1 MPTQPCSNEPKL
13 IAQTLFLGASVSS
26 FNTSLGWGNQ
36 PSQLTVNLVED
47 DFAYGCGKNQNP
59 SSLSAGSGMY
69 DQYLTSRP
77 VSDPRLLTYTDN
89 HYNTCVGDNCY
100 INKPD
105 SVMFNSSIH
114 GLENR
119 ILPGKVYYALDP
131 MMGLV
136 SRYWT
141 GPDPGFFGRKTRMKE
156 DGTYNSSNQDA
167 HPDYAYDI
175 IDTPVYF
182 KMGNFSFGGFVQSWN
197 RTVSTGGKSYSVI
210 VNSAQSILNSCYVI
224 VDKYGGSI
232 FSKSTSSQAT
242 NFYGSPKN
250 YLLKAGAEYNL
261 RELSRG
267 VLPNV
272 FNVYGFLE
280 SFGVDGFGV
289 AKPSDNGVSV
299 NKIVEGLIAL
309 TSTTHTS
316 INKLDTDFNAA
327 GIEALKKAFSPFGRI
342 ISKCMQRE
350 DYHTTRQG
358 GSANNLFAPITP
370 AFNEFGVINP
380 QVFNHFVTPGAPT
393 TRCQFVLDLADL
405 IYTDDSRQT
414 YKIPNDIRV
423 QGPIISVMDLI
434 NLVAE
439 QTGHDITIDMVPT
452 IWLRQLYH
460 VIKVR
465 AVSRLQQPRS
475 NTIDNT
481 IKLLQCSGYP
491 VSSNTSGKEKNDTP
505 ARAMIIGG
513 SQQRLLQIQSY
524 RLAYTQSSFVFDP
537 KNKKFINYFS
547 LKDGPSLYNTMPRLS
562 LTQNYGHG
570 KIRFPNFNSTRNP
583 ALADAIGTSNQLE
596 TAFVQI
602 IKDEYEIQKV
612 VSKQWDTN
620 DAVWTTTPELN
631 DGIDIHYGNY
641 DPATK
646 TNHTDRF
653 GTAGAGNARWFPIH
667 LDLICPFFGYV
678 HDNDVA
684 FKTSAGST
692 DSTTSTREI
701 RPVFF
706 DTWTGQLAVVIRVSE
721 LPVMSVSLTRAFLG
735 SEDPTTGNEIG
746 KFFPKFPLPYTY
758 QPTAPVADTAFN
770 SLGAINTGPVPPI
783 EYFVLTESEIRAAL
797 AGFDNFLVYSLAK
810 TYKPDLIE
818 MVRRAYFVETK
829 NKLMSE
835 LGLNNNDAT
844 KEASDQ
850 TDWYWKLLGS
860 NIAGDSL
867 YPTVVSPDKNDGSQY
882 IQEKALQDLKIIHR
896 FIAEVGKFYGK
907 KYMVHPGNAL
917 QCFRDESIANI
928 AFPTNIGYG
937 YAFSG
942 DGKITYNYEPTNDG
956 AWEEY
961 GNIIDDGI
969 VVGSSEWYNLS
980 DDQGKIK
987 PLLGYNNN
995 YYFDYIRQAKCEA
1008 SKNTNFIADF
1018 AKDGGN
1024 PYFSY
1029 SAWLALTESKRT
1041 DCTKSFVFPSLD
1053 FTGLNPTDY
1062 VIVDQKHSGPP
1073 PSLST
1078 NSSFVGGLRSSNG
1091 VTSPHTTLRNLSLS
1105 NNVKSYDAWN
1115 VEIVDPTGTIP
1126 MPMPRSKL
1134 YTSTSVEE
1142 GYVFLDPGK
1151 LLGARILIDAPGLT
1165 LNVSST
1171 ENAKD
1176 PNRTVLSNLA
1186 AEDLIVYLK
1195 TTSSLDW
1202 DWIRYMLNYI
1212 TPASYDDQNNPH
1224 YLGLYTVSSNSSA
1237 NNVELAPKAAHPF
1250 FAGIPIKSNKF
1261 VYGPWINYPDVEKF
1275 DIYPTGIT
1283 VSQTDTIPPVCT
1295 NVSVYQPNVDE
1306 ARKAIENLIT
1316 SIDIEVRDDFV
1327 PWNYGGMNSLDI
1339 AAYKE
1344 IESRINYQSVIETAQ
1359 LDMPGLPLFDLGG
1372 IFSFGGINYDYVVNT
1387 GNLIYVDAKRIT
1399 ETFPDLSYI
1408 PGAVVAVG
1416 PPPTATYIQAYTVL
1430 DLKANVK
1437 PSGGPMIS
1445 NIQCSIGQQ
1454 GISTSYS
1461 FRTYTRKIGL
1471 FNKEEND
1478 RIKKINLANL
1488 KRNKQM
1494 VGIGQELKNVIR
1506 NQKKTQDDERLDKS
1520 QFGSEDLSSKLFG
1533 WSPSMVLIGQ
1543 ASPYISE
1550 PSRTPAYVEDFS
1562 LNSTTVPFQTRIQA
1576 PTQWSIPTTSTDQ
1589 GDNELVRNN
1598 NNYLTTNTSPTT
1610 LKNTGRVTA
1619 TVQLY
1624 ERKEV
1629 GSQLDK
1635 DYGTQSAMSLDGL
1648 LSPISFYPTYK
1659 NATFSYSVHMTQN
1672 CPFCFGTKV
1681 RKIKVVQYDKTGT
1694 KTVAN
1699 NGVVLIVC
1707 DKCGAPGEKLNSRIK
1722 NNKEIPINLITLNPI
1737 VVPDG
1742 EFKNVNTQ
1750 NYSGAHPEGVHED
1763 ISSASTGY
1771 GGQTRHF
1778 RDRMRHCIEI
1788 VARGSVPPNQSKYA
1802 LETSRNLTAYTTHPA
1817 ELEPRNLDYS
1827 RYDAQLFFKMSKLSP
1842 ATNRVL
1848 HENNQRFFGLRGPL
1862 VLHSWGYDTDGYPI
1876 PNAADEPYAIDVF
1889 GRPKR
1894 FKLKIVR
1901 KAAVKYKM
1909 LSVGDMFEISGQTT
1923 IFSKSL
1929 NNQNLPGAAWA
1940 NLNRQQINDTMVI
1953 PIFLEDDLAVDGGFE
1968 PENTTTALP
1977 TTLDYTSGYKGSIIS
1992 KTQKFLNNRWTQ
2004 KYRLK
2009 EFYLNWAER
2018 PDLWRVGPIDL
2029 TWDDDRK
2036 LWTAGQGCGEEN
2048 PPFVVTNTNDIDT
2061 IDEFLNYKRESKCPY
2076 RDIYVTLEEDL
2087 VKQPDYDET
2096 YATRAFIDDME
2107 FSKQPLQAG
2116 YRRLV
2121 YVKDKCGYCAPMGT
2135 KLLCRYNKSTG
2146 FYEPLTKPVM
2156 IAKGITS
2163 SANQARLTL
2172 EYIQGRRSIN
2182 APVLTVNFD
2191 NPVGFTVASDK
2202 NAMFTFINGKWTLTA
2217 IKE

>member
-1 MPTQPCSNEPKL
+1 MPPKPCLTEPKL

-36 PSQLTVNLVED
+36 PSQLTVNLIED
-47 DFAYGCGKNQNP
+47 DFAYGCGKDP
-59 SSLSAGSGMY
+59 PAPPAPGSGMY
-69 DQYLTSRP
+69 DQYLTSRAAAN
-77 VSDPRLLTYTDN
+77 PRLTTYSDN
-89 HYNTCVGDNCY
+89 HYYTCAGDACY

-105 SVMFNSSIH
+105 GVAFNNTTH
-114 GLENR
+114 QLEDR

-131 MMGLV
+131 TAGLV

-141 GPDPGFFGRKTRMKE
+141 GPDPGFFGRRTRMME
-156 DGTYNSSNQDA
+156 NGTYNSSSQDQ
-167 HPDYAYDI
+167 HPGYAYDI

-182 KMGNFSFGGFVQSWN
+182 RMGNFGFGGFVQSWN

-224 VDKYGGSI
+224 VDKYAGSI
-232 FSKSTSSQAT
+232 FSKSTNTAAT
-242 NFYGSPKN
+242 NFYGTPKN
-250 YLLKAGAEYNL
+250 YVLKAGAEYNL
-261 RELSRG
+261 RDISRG
-267 VLPNV
+267 VMPNV

-289 AKPSDNGVSV
+289 ARPNDNGVSI
-299 NKIVEGLIAL
+299 NRIVDGLIAL
-309 TSTTHTS
+309 TSITHDS
-316 INKLDTDFNAA
+316 QQKLDSDLNTS
-327 GIEALKKAFSPFGRI
+327 GIFAVKKAFSPFGRI
-342 ISKCMQRE
+342 ISKCMTRE
-350 DYHTTRQG
+350 DYETTRQG

-380 QVFNHFVTPGAPT
+380 QDFTHLVTPGTTIAPN
-393 TRCQFVLDLADL
+393 RCQFVLDLADL
-405 IYTDDSRQT
+405 IYTDDTRT
-414 YKIPNDIRV
+414 VYKMPDDIRV
-423 QGPIISVMDLI
+423 QGPVISIMDLI
-434 NLVAE
+434 NIIAE
-439 QTGHDITIDMVPT
+439 QTGHDVTVDMVPT
-452 IWLRQLYH
+452 IYNQRLYH

-475 NTIDNT
+475 NTIDST

-491 VSSNTSGKEKNDTP
+491 VSSNTSGKEKNETNS
-505 ARAMIIGG
+505 RAMIIGG
-513 SQQRLLQIQSY
+513 PQQRLLQIQSY

-537 KNKKFINYFS
+537 RNKKFINYFS
-547 LKDGPSLYNTMPRLS
+547 LKDGPSLYSAPPSLT

-570 KIRFPNFNSTRNP
+570 KVRFPNFGSTRNP
-583 ALADAIGTSNQLE
+583 ALIGTVASNGLE
-596 TAFVQI
+596 ATFANI

-612 VSKQWDTN
+612 VSKHWDTN
-620 DAVWTTTPELN
+620 DTVWKSTPELN

-641 DPATK
+641 NPATK
-646 TNHTDRF
+646 TNHTQAF
-653 GTAGAGNARWFPIH
+653 GTGGIGNARWFPIH

-678 HDNDVA
+678 HDSDITL
-684 FKTSAGST
+684 KTSGGST
-692 DSTTSTREI
+692 DSTTSTRDI

-721 LPVMSVSLTRAFLG
+721 LPVMSVNLTRAALE
-735 SEDPTTGNEIG
+735 SEDATGTDLG
-746 KFFPKFPLPYTY
+746 KYFPKFPLPYTY
-758 QPTAPVADTAFN
+758 QPTAPNTNTAFN
-770 SLGAINTGPVPPI
+770 SLGVIDGTNVLPPI

-818 MVRRAYFVETK
+818 MVRRAYFVETRK
-829 NKLMSE
+829 KLVNE
-835 LGLNNNDAT
+835 LGLSAQDAI

-860 NIAGDSL
+860 NIAGDTL

-896 FIAEVGKFYGK
+896 FITEVGKYYGK
-907 KYMVHPGNAL
+907 KYMVHPGNGL
-917 QCFRDESIANI
+917 QSYRDESLANI

-969 VVGSSEWYNLS
+969 VVGGSEWYNLS

-995 YYFDYIRQAKCEA
+995 YYFDYIRHAKCEA
-1008 SKNTNFIADF
+1008 SKNTNFATDF

-1041 DCTKSFVFPSLD
+1041 NCADSFVFPSLD
-1053 FTGLNPTDY
+1053 FNSLGPTDY
-1062 VIVDQKHSGPP
+1062 VVVDQKHSGTTVAP
-1073 PSLST
+1073 T
-1078 NSSFVGGLRSSNG
+1078 ISSGFIAGNGL
-1091 VTSPHTTLRNLSLS
+1091 TATPLTALTLT
-1105 NNVKSYDAWN
+1105 NNVKSYDPWN
-1115 VEIVDPTGTIP
+1115 VLIVDPTGTGP
-1126 MPMPRSKL
+1126 SLPPMPRSKL

-1151 LLGARILIDAPGLT
+1151 LLGARILIDAPGLI
-1165 LNVSST
+1165 LNVSTT
-1171 ENAKD
+1171 EHAKD
-1176 PNRTVLSNLA
+1176 PNRTVLSNIA
-1186 AEDLIVYLK
+1186 AEDLIIYLK

-1212 TPASYDDQNNPH
+1212 TPASYDDANNPH

-1250 FAGIPIKSNKF
+1250 FAGIPIKSNQF
-1261 VYGPWINYPDVEKF
+1261 VYGPWINYPDVEKL

-1283 VSQTDTIPPVCT
+1283 VSQTNDIPPVCT
-1295 NVSVYQPNVDE
+1295 DVSIYQPTAAE
-1306 ARKAIENLIT
+1306 ARLAIENLIT
-1316 SIDIEVRDDFV
+1316 ATDIEVRDDFV
-1327 PWNYGGMNSLDI
+1327 PWNYGGTNSLDI
-1339 AAYKE
+1339 VAYKE
-1344 IESRINYQSVIETAQ
+1344 IESKVNYQSVIETAQ
-1359 LDMPGLPLFDLGG
+1359 IDMPGLPLFDLGG
-1372 IFSFGGINYDYVVNT
+1372 IFSFGGINYDYTVTT
-1387 GNLIYVDAKRIT
+1387 GNLTYIDVKKST
-1399 ETFPDLSYI
+1399 ETVPDLSYI
-1408 PGAVVAVG
+1408 PGAVLTIG
-1416 PPPTATYIQAYTVL
+1416 PPPTSTFIYPYTVL

-1445 NIQCSIGQQ
+1445 NIQCSVGQQ

-1461 FRTYTRKIGL
+1461 FRTYSRKIGL
-1471 FNKEEND
+1471 FNKEESD

-1488 KRNKQM
+1488 KRNKQI
-1494 VGIGQELKNVIR
+1494 VSIGQELKNVIR
-1506 NQKKTQDDERLDKS
+1506 NQKKSQDDERLDKS
-1520 QFGSEDLSSKLFG
+1520 QFGSEELSSKLFG

-1543 ASPYISE
+1543 ASPYIAE

-1562 LNSTTVPFQTRIQA
+1562 LNSTTVGFQTRTAA
-1576 PTQWSIPTTSTDQ
+1576 PTAWSIPTIGTDP
-1589 GDNELVRNN
+1589 GDNSLVRNN
-1598 NNYLTTNTSPTT
+1598 TNYLTTNTSPTT
-1610 LKNTGRVTA
+1610 LKNTGRVTT

-1681 RKIKVVQYDKTGT
+1681 RKLKVAQYDKSGT
-1694 KTVAN
+1694 KAIAN
-1699 NGVVLIVC
+1699 QGTVLIVC

-1737 VVPDG
+1737 VVPYG
-1742 EFKNVNTQ
+1742 EFKNTNTQ
-1750 NYSGAHPEGVHED
+1750 NYSGAHPEGVHDD

-1802 LETSRNLTAYTTHPA
+1802 LETSRNLTAYTKHPTDPD
-1817 ELEPRNLDYS
+1817 LGLNNLDYS
-1827 RYDAQLFFKMSKLSP
+1827 RYDAQLFFKMKKLSP
-1842 ATNRVL
+1842 STNRLL

-1862 VLHSWGYDTDGYPI
+1862 VLHSWGYDADGYPI

-1901 KAAVKYKM
+1901 KAQVKYKT
-1909 LSVGDMFEISGQTT
+1909 LSDGDMFELSSQQNT

-1929 NNQNLPGAAWA
+1929 NNENLPIAWA
-1940 NLNRQQINDTMVI
+1940 NLTRQAIMDTMVI
-1953 PIFLEDDLAVDGGFE
+1953 PVFLEDDLSVDGGFE
-1968 PENTTTALP
+1968 PENNTTTLP
-1977 TTLDYTSGYKGSIIS
+1977 TSLDYTSGYKGSIIS
-1992 KTQKFLNNRWTQ
+1992 KTQKFINNRWTP

-2018 PDLWRVGPIDL
+2018 PDLWKVGPIDL

-2061 IDEFLNYKRESKCPY
+2061 IDEFLSYKRESKCPY

-2135 KLLCRYNKSTG
+2135 KLLCRYNKFTG
-2146 FYEPLTKPVM
+2146 FYEPLTKPVI
-2156 IAKGITS
+2156 IAKGVTS
-2163 SANQARLTL
+2163 SATQANLTL
-2172 EYIQGRRSIN
+2172 QYIQGRRSVN
-2182 APVLTVNFD
+2182 APVLNVGFD
-2191 NPVGFTVASDK
+2191 NPMGFTVSSGK